1 MKLYKT
7 LAVVFAFNALLLGP
21 LSLQAAKVMNRT
33 IATVNGE
40 AILLS
45 EYEKNWNAFIDQQ
58 RNMMPPEKM
67 TPEWEKDT
75 KQKLMEQMIDDK
87 LLLQEAKKRKVK
99 ATQRDLENGVIQVKS
114 RFLPDDGKRD
124 MEAIVQ
130 RMLASKPNDAEN
142 ATVDLS
148 AAWKELQ
155 GKNPAAIK
163 AADAKFQQELLKEQ
177 LTEKQ
182 FQDRIR
188 DQLSVVQLTS
198 QEVRQ
203 RTKEPTDDQVKK
215 LFEQLQLVMSG
226 KDVKAADS
234 ESLLDLQSMAKY
246 YGAQSSERVRARHIL
261 LRVDPSASFKDKSAA
276 RRKLEDIRAR
286 ILKGA
291 NFAKEAEANSD
302 DKGSAVQGGDLGFFT
317 KGQMVPSFE
326 KVAFSSPVGKV
337 SEIVETD
344 FGYHIIKV
352 EEKVPG
358 EPITLDKTKDDL
370 KEYLYR
376 VQGQNSFESFVKEMR
391 KNASIKVE
399 MDPGQTGK

>member
-1 MKLYKT
+1 MKPHKT
-7 LAVVFAFNALLLGP
+7 IAISLAFSALILGP

-67 TPEWEKDT
+67 TPEWENDT
-75 KQKLMEQMIDDK
+75 KKKLLDQMIDDK
-87 LLLQEAKKRKVK
+87 ILLQEAKKRKVK

-114 RFLPDDGKRD
+114 RFLPEDGRRD
-124 MEAIVQ
+124 LESIVQ
-130 RMLASKPNDAEN
+130 RMMAGKPADGEN
-142 ATVDLS
+142 SQVDLS

-163 AADAKFQQELLKEQ
+163 AADAKFQQELTKEQ

-203 RTKEPTDDQVKK
+203 RTKEPTEDQVKN
-215 LFEQLQLVMSG
+215 LFDRLQQVMAG
-226 KDVKAADS
+226 KDVKADS

-246 YGAQSSERVRARHIL
+246 YAAQSSERVRARHIL
-261 LRVDPSASFKDKSAA
+261 IRVDPGASFKDKSAA
-276 RRKLEDIRAR
+276 RRKLEDVRAR
-286 ILKGA
+286 IVKGA
-291 NFAKEAEANSD
+291 DFAKEAEKNSD

-326 KVAFSSPVGKV
+326 KSAFALPVGKV
-337 SEIVETD
+337 SDIVETD

-352 EEKVPG
+352 EEKNPG

-376 VQGQNSFESFVKEMR
+376 VQGQNNFEDFVKELR
-391 KNASIKVE
+391 KSASIKVE
-399 MDPGQTGK
+399 MDPSKPGK